1 MIETL
6 SSGPLVVG
14 PSGRLALWHLYI
26 ITEHN
31 NINIHMLEII
41 QEHARIY
48 FTLKFSMIMGNVI
61 LIY

>member
-1 MIETL
+1 MK
-6 SSGPLVVG
+6 VVG
-14 PSGRLALWHLYI
+14 ASGRLALWHLYI

-48 FTLKFSMIMGNVI
+48 FTLKFSMIMGNII